1 MSASSSLTHAGAA
14 LPGLASVEVL
24 LTPADFST
32 LARRDLGETTCVVFD
47 VLRATTSMITALANG
62 AETIM
67 PVAGIAEALAL
78 YQKSVVHDPENY
90 KAWLQVGIT
99 LLKLQRYGDALEV
112 FRKLRSMN
120 EYDGE
125 VWLGLGI
132 SLYSLGQTMEAGDA
146 LKNAMRF
153 KPNQPALY
161 YYLAL
166 AEPDND
172 AALRLLL
179 RGYRIDSSNLD
190 IIIELVNRLVRSGML
205 DVLNQ
210 DYIRTARAKGLTE
223 RKVLIK
229 HAFKNAAIPVVTITG
244 MQLGG
249 SIGRGG
255 GN

>member
-1 MSASSSLTHAGAA
+1 MYEQASGSTGSGTMKEVPKSKRYALGWYHEGVTHLSIQEYEEAMAFFDKALSAIPDH
-14 LPGLASVEVL
+14 P
-24 LTPADFST
+24 DF
-32 LARRDLGETTCVVFD
+32 LVGKGD
-47 VLRATTSMITALANG
+47 VLFAMGRF
-62 AETIM
+62 
-67 PVAGIAEALAL
+67 AEALLL

-90 KAWLQVGIT
+90 KAWMQIGVT

-120 EYDGE
+120 EYDGV

-132 SLYSLGQTMEAGDA
+132 SLYSLGQTVEAADA

-190 IIIELVNRLVRSGML
+190 IIIELVNRLVQSGRKA
-205 DVLNQ
+205 DAAAFF
-210 DYIRTARAKGLTE
+210 RKAK
-223 RKVLIK
+223 
-229 HAFKNAAIPVVTITG
+229 AIDPANPRVEALEEVVAK
-244 MQLGG
+244 
-249 SIGRGG
+249 
-255 GN
+255 

>member
-1 MSASSSLTHAGAA
+1 MKEVPKSKRYALGWYHEGVTHLSIQEYEEAMAFFDKALSAI
-14 LPGLASVEVL
+14 PDQ
-24 LTPADFST
+24 PDF
-32 LARRDLGETTCVVFD
+32 LVGKGD
-47 VLRATTSMITALANG
+47 VLFAMGRFD
-62 AETIM
+62 
-67 PVAGIAEALAL
+67 EALVL

-90 KAWLQVGIT
+90 KAWLQIGIT
-99 LLKLQRYGDALEV
+99 LLKLERYEDSLEV

-132 SLYSLGQTMEAGDA
+132 SLYSLGQTIEAGDA

-166 AEPDND
+166 AEKDDD

-190 IIIELVNRLVRSGML
+190 IIIELVNRLVRSGRKADAAAFFRKAKAIDPANPRVMAL
-205 DVLNQ
+205 EDVC
-210 DYIRTARAKGLTE
+210 AKKT
-223 RKVLIK
+223 
-229 HAFKNAAIPVVTITG
+229 
-244 MQLGG
+244 
-249 SIGRGG
+249 
-255 GN
+255 